1 MESDKKDHIA
11 NDSPSRLL
19 DQLNYAEFRAAA
31 LAGQTQRLSGSRSW
45 KITSGLR
52 TTNASL
58 KHLLRV
64 SKRFGRKTEEA
75 RSALVKDAC
84 KIISRSGL
92 FDEHYYRQQLNERRI
107 VCDDSLLHFLLEGW
121 QSGLNP
127 NFFFDCNYYTHEI
140 EERGGQ
146 VTVNPLLHY
155 LLEGHKCGA
164 ATSRFFD
171 PTWYS
176 TTYQDVL
183 TSGITPLSHFVQFGL
198 IEGRSPAERIPQFLT
213 AESVSRVNNKPK
225 EESAEAPKA
234 PAYRQNQT
242 GRWHKCTNRTIRQTN
257 YDVLLCFHEAS
268 RTGSPMLGLSI
279 LKHLIERGYNCL
291 AILLEGGEL
300 VGELQGLAD
309 VLDLSLCAHPE
320 TALSQEL
327 RSLRKRRILSGK
339 PLVILNSSANAPIAG
354 VFSEQLFRRLALIH
368 EFMTFYPDNFQRLI
382 LNNAETVIFPSQS
395 VKANCTFLEHFKG
408 QSLVLPQGL
417 LHDDFGGIDKTA
429 AKQFLADTYGIPP
442 QSFVVLACA
451 TIEPRKGVDFFVQA
465 ANMLL
470 SKSHHDIHFVWV
482 GAETDRP
489 YEALRWAR
497 LDLKQGGIE
506 GNVHFVGKQIDIE
519 PYFAGADVFL
529 LPSRQDPMP
538 CVLHLAMSSALP
550 SVAFE
555 GAGGAEEVLENG
567 GGKLAQYG
575 NVSQLADAIEFYKLN
590 PEVREADGTAAQEVV
605 RTKYNMSQYVD
616 KLISLTGLE
625 QRYYLQQ
632 SAAVSAE
639 AYRAEHSTADV
650 ESHYERL
657 NKHYLATY
665 GTVLQAARPA
675 SVEELLRS
683 EWQQAQLHNG
693 LKVLDA
699 GCGFCGPAIY
709 FAQRSQ
715 INIDCVTI
723 SAEQAKI
730 GRQLVEEAGL
740 SERIRVHKG
749 DYNQLEQ
756 YFAEESFDRVLF
768 LESLCHTEDYRKT
781 LTSARAVLKSGGML
795 FIKDFFLAD
804 PSPDAQTRSLKDKYL
819 GLSYIDYSY
828 RMIYLQDLVSLLS
841 DLGFTVKS
849 LTKSPFAGAED
860 PSVQLRFE
868 EAAGLKWRD
877 GICMELA
884 FCATLLAEKI

>member
-1 MESDKKDHIA
+1 MESNKKDHIA
-11 NDSPSRLL
+11 NDSSPSRLL

-31 LAGQTQRLSGSRSW
+31 LAGQTQRIAGSRSW

-52 TTNASL
+52 ITNASL
-58 KHLLRV
+58 KHLLRI
-64 SKRFGRKTEEA
+64 SKQFGRDKEKDT
-75 RSALVKDAC
+75 ALLRDAC

-92 FDEHYYRQQLNERRI
+92 FDEHYYRQQLTECGLFCGDPL
-107 VCDDSLLHFLLEGW
+107 VHFLLEGW
-121 QSGLNP
+121 QAGLNP
-127 NFFFDCNYYTHEI
+127 NFFFDCNYYAHEI

-155 LLEGHKCGA
+155 LLEGHKSGA

-183 TSGITPLSHFVQFGL
+183 ATGITPLSHFIQFGL
-198 IEGRSPAERIPQFLT
+198 IEGRSPAEKIPQFLT
-213 AESVSRVNNKPK
+213 PESVSRANNKPK
-225 EESAEAPKA
+225 KESKEARKA
-234 PAYRQNQT
+234 PADMQDKAAQ
-242 GRWHKCTNRTIRQTN
+242 WHKCTTGIRQRTN
-257 YDVLLCFHEAS
+257 YDILLCLHQAS

-279 LKHLIERGYNCL
+279 LKQLTERGYNCL
-291 AILLEGGEL
+291 VILLEGGEL
-300 VGELQGLAD
+300 ISELQALAD
-309 VLDLSLCAHPE
+309 ILDLSLCVHPE
-320 TALSQEL
+320 PALSREL
-327 RSLRKRRILSGK
+327 QLLRKRRILSGK

-354 VFSEQLFRRLALIH
+354 AFSEQHFRRLALIH

-382 LNNAETVIFPSQS
+382 LNNAEVVIFPSQS

-408 QSLVLPQGL
+408 ESQVLPQGL
-417 LHDDFGGIDKTA
+417 LHDDFGCIDKTA
-429 AKQFLADTYGIPP
+429 AKQFLANKYGIPP

-451 TIEPRKGVDFFVQA
+451 SIEPRKGVDFFVQA
-465 ANMLL
+465 ANLL
-470 SKSHHDIHFVWV
+470 LNKGHHDIHFVWV
-482 GAETDRP
+482 GAETAHP
-489 YEALRWAR
+489 HEALRWSR
-497 LDLKQGGIE
+497 LDLKHGGIE

-550 SVAFE
+550 SVAFK
-555 GAGGAEEVLENG
+555 GAGGAEEVLKSG

-590 PEVREADGTAAQEVV
+590 RSVRETDGALAREIVQT
-605 RTKYNMSQYVD
+605 RYNMAQYVD
-616 KLISLTGLE
+616 KLISLAGLE
-625 QRYYLQQ
+625 QRYHPQQ

-639 AYRAEHSTADV
+639 AYRSEHSTADV

-657 NKHYLATY
+657 NEHYLATY

-675 SVEELLRS
+675 SVAELLLS

-693 LKVLDA
+693 LNVLDA

-740 SERIRVHKG
+740 SERVKVHKG

-756 YFAEESFDRVLF
+756 YFAADSFDRVLF

-781 LTSARAVLKSGGML
+781 LTSARSVLKSGGML
-795 FIKDFFLAD
+795 FIKDFFLSD

-828 RMIYLQDLVSLLS
+828 RMIYLQDLVSLLT

-868 EAAGLKWRD
+868 EAAGLKWRE
-877 GICMELA
+877 GICMELTY
-884 FCATLLAEKI
+884 CATLLAEKI